1 MDSDSQLGLAG
12 ARLTRCVCTAR
23 VRSAAGSIAQANW
36 IALSGVE
43 IGIRDGC
50 LWLWAFSAV
59 FVLEKS
65 PESMRIGGMELM
77 ETARILIRPLSL
89 DDVSALTEILS
100 DPEVMKHSVRG
111 VCDEAATRRF
121 VEWCLDCYESYGVGP
136 WALIEKE
143 SSTLIGF
150 CGVGPE
156 RVGNAEEINLGYRLA
171 RRYWRVGIATE
182 AACATLAYAFGT
194 KAFRSVVAIIEPGH
208 IASLRVAEK
217 AGFHG
222 FQEMVFHGK
231 SVRVYRMTHDE
242 WSELQST
249 LRQPPSGHDAAF
261 LS

>member
-1 MDSDSQLGLAG
+1 MPLVMGFFG
-12 ARLTRCVCTAR
+12 GFR
-23 VRSAAGSIAQANW
+23 VRKAFVIHADRR
-36 IALSGVE
+36 
-43 IGIRDGC
+43 GI
-50 LWLWAFSAV
+50 
-59 FVLEKS
+59 
-65 PESMRIGGMELM
+65 ELM

-100 DPEVMKHSVRG
+100 DQEVMKHSVRG

-121 VEWCLDCYESYGVGP
+121 VEWCLDCYESHGVGP

-171 RRYWRVGIATE
+171 RRYWGIGIATE

-194 KAFRSVVAIIEPGH
+194 KAFRSVVAIIEPEH

-217 AGFHG
+217 AGFHD

-231 SVRVYRMTHDE
+231 PVRVYRMTQDE
-242 WSELQST
+242 WRELQGMP
-249 LRQPPSGHDAAF
+249 LQPMSGYDAA
-261 LS
+261 LLN